1 MDACRSTR
9 SPVRRSAMDSEAFV
23 DRHTF
28 APIESRVAK
37 TMARAGIRVSR
48 IFAIS
53 VLAAA
58 HTGCGGVQNAI
69 DAAVAR
75 QVDSAAAS
83 LTSAATNAVTS
94 AANSAANTI
103 TTSSPTVAGSGA
115 VGTTVT
121 SKDFIDK
128 AIALVNAGRSVARKC
143 GTTNYPAVGA
153 LKWQS
158 QAEQA
163 ALTQIQYLQQNNL
176 FTHDGA
182 GGSTVG
188 SRLTATGYVWQS
200 VGENIAAGFP
210 DLETTVKGW
219 FDSEGHCANLMN
231 ATFTDL
237 GVAGVL
243 GSSTNAYKTYWGMV
257 LARPQ

>member
-1 MDACRSTR
+1 
-9 SPVRRSAMDSEAFV
+9 
-23 DRHTF
+23 
-28 APIESRVAK
+28 
-37 TMARAGIRVSR
+37 MARAGIRGKR
-48 IFAIS
+48 IIAMA

-58 HTGCGGVQNAI
+58 NAGCGGVQNAI
-69 DAAVAR
+69 DAAIAK

-83 LTSAATNAVTS
+83 LTTAVASAATT
-94 AANSAANTI
+94 AANTI
-103 TTSSPTVAGSGA
+103 ATSSPSVTGSGA
-115 VGTTVT
+115 AGTTVS

-128 AIALVNAGRSVARKC
+128 AIALINAGRGVARKC
-143 GTTNYPAVGA
+143 GTTDYPAVGA
-153 LKWQS
+153 LKWQP

-163 ALTQIQYLQQNNL
+163 ALTQAQYLQQNNL

-188 SRLTATGYVWQS
+188 SRLTATGYVWQT

-219 FDSEGHCANLMN
+219 FDSEGHCVNLMN
-231 ATFTDL
+231 AAFTDL
-237 GVAGVL
+237 GVAAVL
-243 GSSTNAYKTYWGMV
+243 GSSTNTYKTYWGMV